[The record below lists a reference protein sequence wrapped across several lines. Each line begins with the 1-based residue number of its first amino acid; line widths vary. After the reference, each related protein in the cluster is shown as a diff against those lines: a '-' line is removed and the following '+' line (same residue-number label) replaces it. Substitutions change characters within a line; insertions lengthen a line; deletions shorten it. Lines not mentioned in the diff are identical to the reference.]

1 MRLPSLGDPSPEHNL
16 ARGTLRG
23 RPFRVLRVVVLAVLR
38 GLIGLRVKGAEHV
51 PPTGPLL
58 VVFNHLHNADPI
70 ILSAAFPRPMHFMA
84 KKELFVIPV
93 INRIIRRVG
102 AFPVDRGKAD
112 RSAIRRAEAT
122 LAQGIPVAMFP
133 EGTRSRSRTLQAAQP
148 GAALLALRSGV
159 PVVPVATTGSEF
171 LPGTGRQR
179 GLRQRRSLRA
189 MRRVRVEI
197 GEPFTLPREIDG
209 RRMTNDE
216 ATDRMMRELASLLPP
231 EYRGAYE

>member
-1 MRLPSLGDPSPEHNL
+1 MRLPSLGDLSPDHDL

-23 RPFRVLRVVVLAVLR
+23 RPFRLLRVVVLAVLR
-38 GLIGLRVKGAEHV
+38 GLIGLRVEGAEHV

-84 KKELFVIPV
+84 KKVLFGIPV
-93 INRIIRRVG
+93 VNRIIRRVG

-133 EGTRSRSRTLQAAQP
+133 EGTRSRSRALQPAQP
-148 GAALLALRSGV
+148 GAALLALRAGV
-159 PVVPVATTGSEF
+159 PVVPVAITGSEF
-171 LPGTGRQR
+171 FPGNGRKSGPRQR
-179 GLRQRRSLRA
+179 PSLRA
-189 MRRVRVEI
+189 MRRVRVQI
-197 GEPFTLPREIDG
+197 GQPFTLPREIDG
-209 RRMTNDE
+209 RRITNEE
-216 ATDRMMRELASLLPP
+216 AAERMMRELASLLPP
-231 EYRGAYE
+231 QYRGAYA